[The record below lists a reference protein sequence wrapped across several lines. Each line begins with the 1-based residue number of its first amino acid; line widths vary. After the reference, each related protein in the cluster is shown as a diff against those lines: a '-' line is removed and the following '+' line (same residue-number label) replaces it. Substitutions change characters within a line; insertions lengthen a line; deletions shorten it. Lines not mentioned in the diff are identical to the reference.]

1 MNLTNESPE
10 PTPPSPRPWKKSC
23 ISSSERPTSGTWAVM
38 DGREGNTACAT
49 FGLGAELEHKERAQH
64 AHHGVEP
71 EHTVLVEP
79 ADHAVQRNKC

>member
-1 MNLTNESPE
+1 
-10 PTPPSPRPWKKSC
+10 
-23 ISSSERPTSGTWAVM
+23 VM